1 MPRPPSLSP
10 ELLQTFVTMVRTDGD
25 AMAASRTLGINQPS
39 MSKRL
44 AILQHAGRVLQSPWL
59 ERRGKKWFLTDEG
72 KRVLPAV
79 EEILHRYR
87 ILTEATTETD
97 RTTLSIACVSQ
108 YASNLLRETLKDWR
122 ESHPEES
129 FRLVTPGS
137 ELAIEGVA
145 NGSYDLAVVTEG
157 ADEIY
162 RIAHRP
168 LHVDP
173 LLDDSLVMVA
183 SPACPDYGEFAGLP
197 DRKASPKS
205 ITKFPLLLPER
216 ETALRRGLEAR
227 FREES
232 LRDRLRIVMEL
243 RDPSS
248 LLSCAREGFGV
259 AVVPRLSLLTQP
271 QGELTVKQLPS
282 ALAPSNEVKLISRVR
297 PVTEEM
303 DLSPAGLAFREGLRN
318 YAGEQEK
325 QLRRL
330 L

>member
-25 AMAASRTLGINQPS
+25 AMSASRILDINQPS

-59 ERRGKKWFLTDEG
+59 ERRGKKWFLTEEG

-87 ILTEATTETD
+87 ILTEAILETD
-97 RTTLSIACVSQ
+97 RSTLSIACVSQ
-108 YASNLLRETLKDWR
+108 YSGNLLREALKDWR
-122 ESHPEES
+122 ELYPDDP

-137 ELAIEGVA
+137 AMAIEGVA

-168 LHVDP
+168 LHIDS
-173 LLDDSLVMVA
+173 LLDDTMVMVA
-183 SPACPDYGEFAGLP
+183 NSKCPDYGEFASLP

-205 ITKFPLLLPER
+205 ITRFPLLLPER
-216 ETALRRGLEAR
+216 ETSLRKGLEAR
-227 FREES
+227 FREEE

-243 RDPSS
+243 REPSS

-259 AVVPRLSLLTQP
+259 AVLPRFALLP
-271 QGELTVKQLPS
+271 DASGMTVKSLPGPLS
-282 ALAPSNEVKLISRVR
+282 PANEVKLISRVR
-297 PVTEEM
+297 PITEEM
-303 DLSPAGLAFREGLRN
+303 DLTPSAMAFRECLRQR
-318 YAGEQEK
+318 AGEQEK